1 MKRNWIGLVLLLG
14 FTGCRQFGQGTPGA
28 AGYESG
34 SGRDEGGTPY
44 ALGRVNPNQR
54 GGMADMTMAASRA
67 EASLDVSGAGMSEL
81 SRRSAAATLES
92 SGPTAESPA
101 LKPRRTAD
109 ESLLERVDRT
119 LHGAAAGP
127 DAIVSRLSSDAL
139 QNVRVTVRNGTV
151 SLTGTAPT
159 AEDKAAIE
167 AALRDV
173 EGVQNIDN
181 RLEIGPHP

>member
-14 FTGCRQFGQGTPGA
+14 FTGCQQFGQGTPGG

-44 ALGRVNPNQR
+44 ALGRVSPNQR
-54 GGMADMTMAASRA
+54 GGMADMTIAASRA
-67 EASLDVSGAGMSEL
+67 EGSLDVSGAGMSEL

-101 LKPRRTAD
+101 LKPKRTAD
-109 ESLLERVDRT
+109 ESLFERVDRT
-119 LHGAAAGP
+119 LRGAAAGP
-127 DAIVSRLSSDAL
+127 DGLASRLSAEAL
-139 QNVRVTVRNGTV
+139 RNVRVTVRNGTV

-159 AEDKAAIE
+159 PEDKAAIE

-181 RLEIGPHP
+181 RLDIRPLP